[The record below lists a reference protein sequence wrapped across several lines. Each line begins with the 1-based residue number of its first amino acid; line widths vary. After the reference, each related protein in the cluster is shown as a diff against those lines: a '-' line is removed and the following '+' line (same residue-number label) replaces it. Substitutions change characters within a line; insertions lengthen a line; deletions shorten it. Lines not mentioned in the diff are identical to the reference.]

1 MNASKQTY
9 GKILIGISLLVMVF
23 HLLIVVKVIP
33 YSITWGGRLKTD
45 SEMYVF
51 EAASIVINLFF
62 VYLVSQRVGMLP
74 AVFGIKV
81 VTVLLWIFF
90 GLFVLNT
97 LGNIFAATTIERWF
111 TLLTLANAFLIW
123 KINLTKAD

>member
-9 GKILIGISLLVMVF
+9 GKILIGISLLVTVF

-33 YSITWGGRLKTD
+33 YSITWGGRLQTD
-45 SEMYVF
+45 SEMYMF

-123 KINLTKAD
+123 KINRT